1 MIWTIHGFTVFLPRS
16 AAGGLSVLLSVI
28 SLIVFICTATYQLI
42 NDGDDDNKKVKSK
55 GTV

>member
-1 MIWTIHGFTVFLPRS
+1 MDDSRLYCVFTAIRS
-16 AAGGLSVLLSVI
+16 GLSVLLSVI